1 MSKSSSSL
9 SGGSFTT
16 STDLLDSSDET
27 GIVERREQRRTKEV
41 WEDGGK
47 SPRSTKQ
54 AQKSALSPRKSVKTF
69 INSSNTRV
77 KSSKKLAIGSS
88 AGTVCRVAVPTS
100 QASVD
105 EKFEE

>member
-1 MSKSSSSL
+1 M
-9 SGGSFTT
+9 SGGYFTT

-27 GIVERREQRRTKEV
+27 GIIEREVQRRTKDV
-41 WEDGGK
+41 REDTDR
-47 SPRSTKQ
+47 SPRSMKQ
-54 AQKSALSPRKSVKTF
+54 TQKNTLSPKKSVKTF

-77 KSSKKLAIGSS
+77 KSSKKLVMGSS

-105 EKFEE
+105 EKF